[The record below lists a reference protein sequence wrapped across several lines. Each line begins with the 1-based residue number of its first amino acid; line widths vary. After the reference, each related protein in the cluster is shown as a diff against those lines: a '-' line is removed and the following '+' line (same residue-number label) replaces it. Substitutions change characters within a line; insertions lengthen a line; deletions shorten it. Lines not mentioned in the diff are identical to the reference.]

1 MAEEVVA
8 TFTNK
13 TKVDSIMKKLL
24 LCVALAVSSCQ
35 PAMAVSTE
43 QCSELRAAYLL
54 AGNDKGQDI
63 YDMSKTVFNNFHAL
77 SVAGAVSVA
86 DEVKRYSNEFMNGSM
101 ADRAERAFDKC
112 LQNDP
117 KFNGKYFKGEK

>member
-1 MAEEVVA
+1 MRKFLIA
-8 TFTNK
+8 
-13 TKVDSIMKKLL
+13 SISLI
-24 LCVALAVSSCQ
+24 ASSCQ

-54 AGNDKGQDI
+54 GGNDKGQDI
-63 YDMSKTVFNNFHAL
+63 YDMSKTIFNNFHAL

-101 ADRAERAFDKC
+101 ADRAERDFDKC
-112 LQNDP
+112 LQNDI
-117 KFNGKYFKGEK
+117 KFNAKYFKENK

>member
-101 ADRAERAFDKC
+101 TDRAERAFDKC

-117 KFNGKYFKGEK
+117 KFNAKYFKGEK

>member
-1 MAEEVVA
+1 MRVLL
-8 TFTNK
+8 FT
-13 TKVDSIMKKLL
+13 LA
-24 LCVALAVSSCQ
+24 ALASPGCQ
-35 PAMAVSTE
+35 PAMAVTTE

-86 DEVKRYSNEFMNGSM
+86 DEVKRYSNELMNGSM
-101 ADRAERAFDKC
+101 DNRAERAFDKC
-112 LQNDP
+112 LQNDS
-117 KFNGKYFKGEK
+117 KFNAKYFRGEK